1 MIAETY
7 TALQVAA
14 AHTTVVAASGGGII
28 NMSHEILYI
37 LLAVGGVYFLGT
49 GVARGMK
56 EHWKRG
62 TGAAL
67 SAVFGGVAIAI
78 VVAHI
83 VGIYQRG
90 NQEFEQLPG
99 GVGNSNVSVNRGW

>member
-1 MIAETY
+1 MIDATPFV
-7 TALQVAA
+7 LQAA
-14 AHTTVVAASGGGII
+14 VGHSTVVATGAGVV
-28 NMSHEILYI
+28 NMAHEILYT
-37 LLAVGGVYFLGT
+37 LLTVSGIYFLGS
-49 GVARGMK
+49 GVARGMR

-62 TGAAL
+62 TGAAA
-67 SAVFGGVAIAI
+67 SALGGGIVLAV

-99 GVGNSNVSVNRGW
+99 GVGKPGISVNRGW

>member
-1 MIAETY
+1 MITPAQVS
-7 TALQVAA
+7 LQAA
-14 AHTTVVAASGGGII
+14 ASHSTVVAVGASVV
-28 NMSHEILYI
+28 NMSHEVLYI
-37 LLAVGGVYFLGT
+37 LLAVAGTYFLGS

-62 TGAAL
+62 TGAAV
-67 SAVFGGVAIAI
+67 SALAGGVVLAV

-99 GVGNSNVSVNRGW
+99 GVGKPGISGNRGW

>member
-1 MIAETY
+1 MP
-7 TALQVAA
+7 
-14 AHTTVVAASGGGII
+14 TVRA
-28 NMSHEILYI
+28 
-37 LLAVGGVYFLGT
+37 
-49 GVARGMK
+49 
-56 EHWKRG
+56 
-62 TGAAL
+62 GAAL

-99 GVGNSNVSVNRGW
+99 GVGNATVSVNRGW

>member
-1 MIAETY
+1 MIAHTH
-7 TALQVAA
+7 TLLQAIA
-14 AHTTVVAASGGGII
+14 THGTVVAASGGGII
-28 NMSHEILYI
+28 NMSHEVLYI
-37 LLAVGGVYFLGT
+37 LLAVGGVYFMGT

-56 EHWKRG
+56 EHWRRG

-67 SAVFGGVAIAI
+67 SAIFGGLAIAI

-99 GVGNSNVSVNRGW
+99 GIGNSTVSVNRGW

>member
-1 MIAETY
+1 MIAETR
-7 TALQVAA
+7 TALQAA
-14 AHTTVVAASGGGII
+14 TAQTSVVAAGGGGII
-28 NMSHEILYI
+28 NMSHEVLYI

-99 GVGNSNVSVNRGW
+99 GVGNSSVSVNRGW